1 MRVTLVALSLTAV
14 SVLGGASS
22 PVFAQSS
29 KVASGTVTSLSGS
42 SLMVKVGGQDM
53 QFSVDSKTTVEARG
67 GSTKTAQAA
76 ASGKAGPH
84 LDELIKAGQSV
95 EVTYTGASGTPHA
108 SKVRTIAKAAASTVA
123 PDASM
128 RS

>member
-76 ASGKAGPH
+76 ASGKAGAH
-84 LDELIKAGQSV
+84 LDEVFKAGQSGG
-95 EVTYTGASGTPHA
+95 VTYTRATRTPHT
-108 SKVRTIAKAAASTVA
+108 SQRRTDGKAAASN
-123 PDASM
+123 
-128 RS
+128 